1 MVAPE
6 EVQTRFVSLG
16 WQYLGLSAIPDG
28 IEAISAQ
35 LLEDVLVF
43 YKFIVR
49 RSSRCRN
56 LQAISQAQACA
67 GSGTQPNYNTVSAT
81 LV

>member
-6 EVQTRFVSLG
+6 EVQANFVSLG

-35 LLEDVLVF
+35 LLEDVLGF
-43 YKFIVR
+43 YELIFGW
-49 RSSRCRN
+49 S
-56 LQAISQAQACA
+56 
-67 GSGTQPNYNTVSAT
+67 
-81 LV
+81 